1 MLTSCCRRSR
11 TRGGCAARLHCPL
24 AICGRGLCRLGLAGE
39 RLFLS
44 LSRRPPLSLPVQFNH
59 VLGQGAF
66 KTVFKAY
73 DDEEG
78 VEVAWC
84 RVSMDRMEKQ
94 LLMQIHQEV
103 EILKSL
109 SHTNILTFYSYFDTP
124 SRKQMVFI
132 TEMMT
137 SGTLKQYINKAK
149 RVKRKVVKKWCR
161 QILSGLSYLHSNNI
175 IHRDLKCDN
184 IFINGN
190 TSEIKIGDFFF
201 SLSLTTAADSPRM
214 PHSRPFPPHTLP
226 FFPHSSHISPDVF
239 FSGDLG
245 LSTLMKEGPAQ
256 SVLGTPE
263 FMAPELYDEL
273 YDQKVDVYAFG
284 MCVLEMVTG
293 EYPYSECLNAAQI
306 YRKVTQR
313 SKPASLERI
322 LDDQT
327 RDFISLCLE
336 HEISDRPHAA
346 ELLEHA
352 YLRPPFGGQGTIDDK
367 PVEMLPPKETA
378 QFPNGAPHKG
388 GGSNA
393 WLMNLLKFL
402 IFDVPIFCRN

>member
-1 MLTSCCRRSR
+1 M
-11 TRGGCAARLHCPL
+11 
-24 AICGRGLCRLGLAGE
+24 
-39 RLFLS
+39 
-44 LSRRPPLSLPVQFNH
+44 QFNH

-94 LLMQIHQEV
+94 LLVQIHQEV

-190 TSEIKIGDFFF
+190 SAEIKI
-201 SLSLTTAADSPRM
+201 
-214 PHSRPFPPHTLP
+214 
-226 FFPHSSHISPDVF
+226 
-239 FSGDLG
+239 GDLG
-245 LSTLMKEGPAQ
+245 LSTLLKEGMSQAQ
-256 SVLGTPE
+256 SVLGAQS
-263 FMAPELYDEL
+263 APPSPRTLGPL
-273 YDQKVDVYAFG
+273 
-284 MCVLEMVTG
+284 L
-293 EYPYSECLNAAQI
+293 S
-306 YRKVTQR
+306 
-313 SKPASLERI
+313 
-322 LDDQT
+322 
-327 RDFISLCLE
+327 
-336 HEISDRPHAA
+336 RPSHVRCEPRWRRHARV
-346 ELLEHA
+346 H
-352 YLRPPFGGQGTIDDK
+352 
-367 PVEMLPPKETA
+367 
-378 QFPNGAPHKG
+378 GA
-388 GGSNA
+388 
-393 WLMNLLKFL
+393 
-402 IFDVPIFCRN
+402 

>member
-1 MLTSCCRRSR
+1 M
-11 TRGGCAARLHCPL
+11 
-24 AICGRGLCRLGLAGE
+24 
-39 RLFLS
+39 
-44 LSRRPPLSLPVQFNH
+44 QFNH

-94 LLMQIHQEV
+94 LLVQIHQEV

-190 TSEIKIGDFFF
+190 TSEIKIGEFF
-201 SLSLTTAADSPRM
+201 SLSLSLSHTHTHTHTHTQSFALVFRAILSVCFFFT
-214 PHSRPFPPHTLP
+214 SR
-226 FFPHSSHISPDVF
+226 
-239 FSGDLG
+239 
-245 LSTLMKEGPAQ
+245 
-256 SVLGTPE
+256 
-263 FMAPELYDEL
+263 
-273 YDQKVDVYAFG
+273 
-284 MCVLEMVTG
+284 
-293 EYPYSECLNAAQI
+293 
-306 YRKVTQR
+306 
-313 SKPASLERI
+313 
-322 LDDQT
+322 
-327 RDFISLCLE
+327 
-336 HEISDRPHAA
+336 
-346 ELLEHA
+346 
-352 YLRPPFGGQGTIDDK
+352 
-367 PVEMLPPKETA
+367 
-378 QFPNGAPHKG
+378 
-388 GGSNA
+388 
-393 WLMNLLKFL
+393 
-402 IFDVPIFCRN
+402 